1 MAKSI
6 LTRKEIMKANGKQ
19 ESENKREEFYEHKP
33 KRELKA
39 SLSKDGKYWIFKD
52 VTTHIVSR
60 DYLEKIEKSI
70 RDAGSEPRGRGK
82 TLGAGNA
89 KGD

>member
-1 MAKSI
+1 MKTKSI
-6 LTRKEIMKANGKQ
+6 DVSN
-19 ESENKREEFYEHKP
+19 SEREEFYEHKP

-39 SLSKDGKYWIFKD
+39 SLSKDGRYWIFKD

-60 DYLEKIEKSI
+60 EYLEKIERSF
-70 RDAGSEPRGRGK
+70 RDEGSESRCREQ

>member
-1 MAKSI
+1 MKSKS
-6 LTRKEIMKANGKQ
+6 KEK
-19 ESENKREEFYEHKP
+19 SENEREEFYEHKP

-39 SLSKDGKYWIFKD
+39 SLSKDGRYWIFKD

-60 DYLEKIEKSI
+60 EYLEKIEKSVREESSESRN
-70 RDAGSEPRGRGK
+70 RDE

-89 KGD
+89 KGN

>member
-1 MAKSI
+1 
-6 LTRKEIMKANGKQ
+6 MKAKGKQ
-19 ESENKREEFYEHKP
+19 VSENEREEFYEHKP

-39 SLSKDGKYWIFKD
+39 SLSKDGRYWIFKD

-60 DYLEKIEKSI
+60 DYLEKIERSV
-70 RDAGSEPRGRGK
+70 RDEGSDSRGRGQ

-89 KGD
+89 KDD

>member
-1 MAKSI
+1 
-6 LTRKEIMKANGKQ
+6 MKANGKQ
-19 ESENKREEFYEHKP
+19 ESENEREEFYEHKP

-60 DYLEKIEKSI
+60 EYLEKIERSV
-70 RDAGSEPRGRGK
+70 RDEGPESRGREQ
-82 TLGAGNA
+82 TLGARNA
-89 KGD
+89 KGN